1 MALTPLA
8 FTGISLYSQDFQTIL
23 QRAVDIASLPVKAL
37 QNDQAKVFSKNQLLG
52 DLGAAADDLAAQLR
66 QLTDLGSGGSVSGV
80 SGSPQRVTVT
90 ADASAK
96 PGLYLFSEITQIAAA
111 ASATTATGLAT
122 AEASA
127 LAGAGKYLQ
136 LVVGGQSY
144 DLNLSDE
151 TDNLNS
157 IRDIINGL
165 GAGVTASV
173 LSTGTGLTPY
183 YLAISASATGEQA
196 IELRTVKDD
205 AGTNRLDVVSAG
217 SNARGKINGKEFVRT
232 SNTIS
237 DLVEGVTFTLQSK
250 TDLGEAVP
258 VTFSSTRAPMKAAL
272 ESFLFSYNAM
282 VKKLDAQVGE
292 KAGLLSGESVV
303 AQMSGTLRELIS
315 ARGPE
320 SGQSL
325 ADLGVR
331 FDNKGVATLDGAVLD
346 GLSGSRWSSALGWLS
361 DTTTGLAAWNTT
373 LRSFTDPVSG
383 LFALEQSGL
392 QDTDRRLTNQVAQ
405 MTERIQSMQRSL
417 FDRLQAADALLARL
431 DGQQSILTASLESL
445 SLVMYGKRQNQ

>member
-144 DLNLSDE
+144 DL
-151 TDNLNS
+151 TC
-157 IRDIINGL
+157 RMR
-165 GAGVTASV
+165 
-173 LSTGTGLTPY
+173 
-183 YLAISASATGEQA
+183 
-196 IELRTVKDD
+196 RT
-205 AGTNRLDVVSAG
+205 T
-217 SNARGKINGKEFVRT
+217 
-232 SNTIS
+232 
-237 DLVEGVTFTLQSK
+237 
-250 TDLGEAVP
+250 
-258 VTFSSTRAPMKAAL
+258 
-272 ESFLFSYNAM
+272 
-282 VKKLDAQVGE
+282 
-292 KAGLLSGESVV
+292 
-303 AQMSGTLRELIS
+303 
-315 ARGPE
+315 
-320 SGQSL
+320 
-325 ADLGVR
+325 
-331 FDNKGVATLDGAVLD
+331 
-346 GLSGSRWSSALGWLS
+346 
-361 DTTTGLAAWNTT
+361 
-373 LRSFTDPVSG
+373 
-383 LFALEQSGL
+383 
-392 QDTDRRLTNQVAQ
+392 
-405 MTERIQSMQRSL
+405 
-417 FDRLQAADALLARL
+417 
-431 DGQQSILTASLESL
+431 
-445 SLVMYGKRQNQ
+445 